1 MKDKDSTMQLFWTPA
16 SPFVRK
22 AMVSIHELK
31 LEKRIEIVPTTWP
44 HEWATRTVEFDRE
57 FIAANPVGRIPALV
71 TDDGIAICESNLICR
86 YLAAQVGG
94 SRFIP
99 GNTREDLPA
108 LRLWG
113 IADGALEAMI
123 ARRAETLRTG
133 PEHSKDFIRKQR
145 ERISRCFDSFD
156 VSYLESH
163 GQPAIG
169 ETTIAH
175 VAAGIACGYMDFR
188 FPSDAWRD
196 NRPALARWYHGFATR
211 ESMKLTM
218 PAETPQHR

>member
-1 MKDKDSTMQLFWTPA
+1 
-16 SPFVRK
+16 
-22 AMVSIHELK
+22 
-31 LEKRIEIVPTTWP
+31 
-44 HEWATRTVEFDRE
+44 
-57 FIAANPVGRIPALV
+57 
-71 TDDGIAICESNLICR
+71 
-86 YLAAQVGG
+86 
-94 SRFIP
+94 
-99 GNTREDLPA
+99 
-108 LRLWG
+108 
-113 IADGALEAMI
+113 MI

-133 PEHSKDFIRKQR
+133 PERSKDFIQKQR

-156 VSYLESH
+156 VSYLESR
-163 GQPAIG
+163 GQPTIG